1 MRMTGISLLL
11 LLSPHMPDDHPRP
24 TCSAEFRFYE
34 ELNDFLPEEQRKV
47 SFRHSF
53 HGTPS
58 VKDTV
63 QAIGV
68 PHTAIDLILVD
79 GHSVDFAHRLRGG
92 ERIAVYP
99 VFERLDISPLIRLR
113 PKPLRDTRFILD
125 VHLGK
130 LARYLRMLGFDAKY
144 DREWDDNTIID
155 QSLEQKRIILTRDI
169 GLLKHSRVTH
179 GYWLRHHQPLEQ
191 LQELLSS
198 LDLSRQL
205 RPFTRCMDC
214 NGQIQQ
220 VPRSKI
226 STLVDAEIFKRFEA
240 FWRCRDC
247 RKIYW
252 QGSHYHRMLEQIS
265 KIEMTMINAR
275 CCPRH
280 HRR

>member
-1 MRMTGISLLL
+1 MRMTGISSLL
-11 LLSPHMPDDHPRP
+11 LLSPHMPEDHPRP

-99 VFERLDISPLIRLR
+99 VFERLDISPLTRLR

-130 LARYLRMLGFDAKY
+130 LTSYLRMLGFDAAY
-144 DREWDDNTIID
+144 DRDWDDDVIID
-155 QSLEQKRIILTRDI
+155 LSLEQKRIILTRDI
-169 GLLKHSRVTH
+169 GLLKQSRVTH

-265 KIEMTMINAR
+265 KIEMTMISAINGG
-275 CCPRH
+275 
-280 HRR
+280 

>member
-1 MRMTGISLLL
+1 MRMTGISSLL
-11 LLSPHMPDDHPRP
+11 LLSPDMPEDRSRP
-24 TCSAEFRFYE
+24 TCSADFRFYE
-34 ELNDFLPEEQRKV
+34 ELNDFLPEVQRMV

-130 LARYLRMLGFDAKY
+130 LARYLRMLGFDATY
-144 DREWDDNTIID
+144 DRDWDDNSVID

-179 GYWLRHHQPLEQ
+179 GCWLRHHQPLEQ
-191 LQELLSS
+191 LQELLLS

-220 VPRSKI
+220 VDRSRI
-226 STLVDAEIFKRFEA
+226 STQVDPEIFQRFEA
-240 FWRCRDC
+240 FWRCREC

-265 KIEMTMINAR
+265 KIEMTMISAR
-275 CCPRH
+275 NKMRA
-280 HRR
+280 R

>member
-1 MRMTGISLLL
+1 MTE
-11 LLSPHMPDDHPRP
+11 DHSRP
-24 TCSAEFRFYE
+24 TRSAEFRFYE
-34 ELNDFLPEEQRKV
+34 ELNVFLPEEQRKV

-79 GHSVDFAHRLRGG
+79 GHSVDFAHPLRGG
-92 ERIAVYP
+92 ERVAVYP
-99 VFERLDISPLIRLR
+99 VFERLDISPVIRLR

-130 LARYLRMLGFDAKY
+130 LARYLRMLGFDAAY
-144 DREWDDNTIID
+144 ERDRDDETIID
-155 QSLEQKRIILTRDI
+155 LSLEQKRIILTRDI
-169 GLLKHSRVTH
+169 GLLKQSRVTH
-179 GYWLRHHQPLEQ
+179 GYWVRHHQPLEQ
-191 LQELLSS
+191 LQEVLLS

-205 RPFTRCMDC
+205 QPFTRCMDC
-214 NGQIQQ
+214 NGRIQA
-220 VPRSKI
+220 VARSKI
-226 STLVDAEIFKRFEA
+226 STRVDPDIFNRFEV

-252 QGSHYHRMLEQIS
+252 QGSHYHRMLERIR
-265 KIEMTMINAR
+265 KIELITISAQNKELS
-275 CCPRH
+275 
-280 HRR
+280 

>member
-1 MRMTGISLLL
+1 
-11 LLSPHMPDDHPRP
+11 
-24 TCSAEFRFYE
+24 
-34 ELNDFLPEEQRKV
+34 FLPEVQRKV

-58 VKDTV
+58 IKDIV

-68 PHTAIDLILVD
+68 PHAAIDLILVD
-79 GHSVDFAHRLRGG
+79 GRSVDFAHRLRGG

-99 VFERLDISPLIRLR
+99 VFERLDISPVIRLR

-130 LARYLRMLGFDAKY
+130 LARYLRMLGFDAAY
-144 DREWDDNTIID
+144 DRDWDDNTIID

-169 GLLKHSRVTH
+169 GLLKQSRVTH
-179 GYWLRHHQPLEQ
+179 SYWLRHHQPLEQ
-191 LQELLSS
+191 LQELLLS

-220 VPRSKI
+220 VARNKI
-226 STLVDAEIFKRFEA
+226 STQVEAEIFQRFEA
-240 FWRCRDC
+240 FRRCRHC

-252 QGSHYHRMLEQIS
+252 QGSHYHRMRERIS
-265 KIEMTMINAR
+265 KIELTLISAR